1 MKETLKKL
9 KKMYQHTG
17 YHKKFIALCMLI
29 IVTAIIEI
37 MTVPHIV
44 EKILDIEIP
53 EQNVK
58 GLVLWVCI
66 YIGILLLQ
74 CYMVLKHCEMR
85 SLLSRWIKSDLR
97 NAIFEKLQ
105 RVKAKFFD
113 QNESGLILQFLQEDT
128 QNSGELFPIRLVE
141 MLVMGLARFGIIVIF
156 LIWTNVQIGFMIL
169 GLYALGLGITLLF
182 NRKTMAK
189 ISEIRKI
196 NTSIYTTI
204 NEGIQSF
211 FSIKLL
217 GIVNKRVQILQEKL
231 EEYNC
236 ENTKLEK
243 IISTYN
249 AIFTFITSLST
260 IIIIYFGG
268 LEVLQGVMTYAQ
280 IMIMIDYA
288 SYLTSEFSWFT
299 RHLTDI
305 KESFFAYGNILELL
319 EETEEEDLEA
329 GEKVKEKIT
338 SIAFQHVYFSYNAH
352 KKNIK
357 DVSLDIQENEKI
369 AIIGKTGAG
378 KTTITN
384 LLARLYEPQ
393 KGEIL
398 INGKDY
404 REYSISSIRH
414 KIGYIMQEVQIVPN
428 TIIDN
433 IKYVNKQI
441 TKEEIIRIFKM
452 LKLHEKIMTLP
463 KGYNSNIYEETDLL
477 SAGEKQIINFARIMA
492 MNPDIIILDEVT
504 SNLSW
509 KNEELIKNAIEKVSK
524 RKNYHYDCT

>member
-37 MTVPHIV
+37 MTVPRIV
-44 EKILDIEIP
+44 EKILDVEIP

-58 GLVLWVCI
+58 GLILWVCI

-113 QNESGLILQFLQEDT
+113 QNASGLILQFLQEDT

-169 GLYALGLGITLLF
+169 GLYALGLGVTLLF
-182 NRKTMAK
+182 NRKTMTR

-217 GIVNKRVQILQEKL
+217 GIVNKRVQLLQEKL

-268 LEVLQGVMTYAQ
+268 VEVLQGVMTYAQ

-288 SYLTSEFSWFT
+288 SYLTSEFS
-299 RHLTDI
+299 
-305 KESFFAYGNILELL
+305 
-319 EETEEEDLEA
+319 
-329 GEKVKEKIT
+329 
-338 SIAFQHVYFSYNAH
+338 
-352 KKNIK
+352 
-357 DVSLDIQENEKI
+357 
-369 AIIGKTGAG
+369 
-378 KTTITN
+378 
-384 LLARLYEPQ
+384 
-393 KGEIL
+393 
-398 INGKDY
+398 
-404 REYSISSIRH
+404 
-414 KIGYIMQEVQIVPN
+414 
-428 TIIDN
+428 
-433 IKYVNKQI
+433 
-441 TKEEIIRIFKM
+441 
-452 LKLHEKIMTLP
+452 
-463 KGYNSNIYEETDLL
+463 
-477 SAGEKQIINFARIMA
+477 
-492 MNPDIIILDEVT
+492 
-504 SNLSW
+504 
-509 KNEELIKNAIEKVSK
+509 
-524 RKNYHYDCT
+524 